1 MKEGEIMKVDISEK
15 MNDHVGSSHWLYQAT
30 QKEIKENQISFEK
43 KCLERKKLNNEINF
57 LKGAKKVAL
66 DYTKNKVT

>member
-15 MNDHVGSSHWLYQAT
+15 MIDHVGRSHWLYQAT
-30 QKEIKENQISFEK
+30 QKESKENQI
-43 KCLERKKLNNEINF
+43 REINF